1 MTSTI
6 LPRSELTSS
15 LSGWQGGEGG
25 EGPPLLLI
33 HGVGLRAEA
42 WSPMLPILNRH
53 FAVTAVD
60 LPGHGESA
68 KLQDGDQNSLNEF
81 TDRIAELL
89 PSPSQKVLV
98 MGHSLGALIALD
110 LAIKHADKVA
120 AVVPLNAIYRRS
132 TEAKAAVLSRVGEL
146 AHNDIPDP
154 TQTLLRW
161 FGEQPQGDG
170 LQMAQACR
178 QWLTQVDR
186 QGYHDAY
193 KVFAENDGPAD
204 SDLKS
209 LPFPA
214 LFVTGPDEPNSTPDM
229 SHAMA
234 GLVPRG
240 RAVIIDGARH
250 MMPMTHAAEVCA
262 HLLEFVKHLDGTHAA
277 V

>member
-1 MTSTI
+1 MTSTT
-6 LPRSELTSS
+6 LPRSELASN
-15 LSGWQGGEGG
+15 LAGWQGG

-42 WSPMLPILNRH
+42 WSPMLPILTRH

-60 LPGHGESA
+60 LPGHGESS
-68 KLQDGDQNSLNEF
+68 KLQDNSENTLADF
-81 TDRIAELL
+81 TGRLAELL
-89 PSPSQKVLV
+89 PDPSQKVLV

-110 LAIKHADKVA
+110 LAVNHPAHIA
-120 AVVPLNAIYRRS
+120 AVLPLNAIYRRS
-132 TEAKAAVLSRVGEL
+132 PEARLAVLNRVEEL
-146 AHNDIPDP
+146 AHNDAPDP
-154 TQTLLRW
+154 TQTLVRW
-161 FGEQPQGDG
+161 FGEQPQGD
-170 LQMAQACR
+170 LLDMVQACK

-186 QGYHDAY
+186 TGYHHAY
-193 KVFAENDGPAD
+193 RVFAESDGPAD
-204 SDLKS
+204 SDLKG
-209 LPFPA
+209 LPCPA
-214 LFVTGPDEPNSTPDM
+214 LFVTGSDEPNSTPEM
-229 SHAMA
+229 SQAMA